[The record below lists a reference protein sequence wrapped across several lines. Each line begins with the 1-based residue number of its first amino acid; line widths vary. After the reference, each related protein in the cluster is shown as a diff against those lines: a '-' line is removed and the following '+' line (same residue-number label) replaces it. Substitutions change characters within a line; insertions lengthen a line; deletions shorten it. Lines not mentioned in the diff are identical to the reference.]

1 MQAALDLAAR
11 GFRVF
16 PLVPGRKEPA
26 FEGWQGAA
34 TLDVET
40 IRQWWSDAELT
51 VGYTKAGVEVMSNR
65 RFNVG
70 VATGDGLLGLDAD
83 VKKGRD
89 GINNARA
96 LGVTFQGFVVQ
107 TPTGGLHEYL
117 RGPDVGNSA
126 GALSEGVDI
135 RSARGFLVGPGSVV
149 DGIAYTIIS
158 ANDPGPVP
166 PGVIQRLV
174 APLERRS
181 DQAPAVTPD
190 RPDAIDRGID
200 YLALA
205 PIAIEDEHGD
215 ETAFKVAAHLKDFG
229 ISEDM
234 AADLM
239 AEHWLPRCQASWSME
254 DQVQWLKIKVRNAY
268 EYGSRPIG
276 DLHPMAD
283 FAGVTAITPE
293 RETRDGRAWFHH
305 GDARGKV
312 DWLYYEMLPKVGV
325 GVLLGPSQGGKT
337 FVATELARSLATG
350 KAFFRVEPDDRGGTL
365 FVFAGTEGSGFA
377 LRLDALG
384 ETGRLPISATQVGN
398 LSETNALP
406 NLLTDLKA
414 EARWILAEFGVPV
427 RLIVVETVAA
437 SGLLRDENDNSE
449 ASQAMANL
457 ATIAREMDALVLTSH
472 HPTKDGKGS
481 RGASAIP
488 NSADAVIEL
497 TREGTGNIRELAL
510 TKARN
515 AEQRK
520 LGTFTLLP
528 VELGVD
534 ERGRPITSMVIST
547 GEVMSNATRA
557 APHAEK
563 LLEALEWANMESGE
577 DLGGRMGVEWSI
589 ARDVFKERKGGSG
602 DRSNLLKAF
611 KTAVAWCEQIGRV
624 DVVAHA
630 GEKFIVLKAPIEV
643 AA

>member
-40 IRQWWSDAELT
+40 IRQWWSDADLT

-149 DGIAYTIIS
+149 DGITYTIIS

-205 PIAIEDEHGD
+205 PLAVEGASGD
-215 ETAFKVAAHLKDFG
+215 ETAFKVAAHLKDYG

-239 AEHWLPRCQASWSME
+239 AEHWNDRCSPPWPV
-254 DQVQWLKIKVRNAY
+254 DDLKIKVRNAY

-283 FAGVTAITPE
+283 FAGVTVAAPE
-293 RETRDGRAWFHH
+293 REARTGRAWFHH
-305 GDARGKV
+305 GDARGRV
-312 DWLYYEMLPKVGV
+312 DWLYHQMLPKVGV
-325 GVLLGPSQGGKT
+325 GVMVAPSGSGKT
-337 FVATELARSLATG
+337 FCAIELARSLATG
-350 KAFFRVEPDDRGGTL
+350 KPFFREAPDDKGATL
-365 FVFAGTEGSGFA
+365 FVFAGTEGSGLA

-384 ETGRLPISATQVGN
+384 EADRLPISATQVGN
-398 LSETNALP
+398 LSETDALP
-406 NLLTDLKA
+406 NLLADLKA
-414 EARWILAEFGVPV
+414 EARWVLAEFGVPV
-427 RLIVVETVAA
+427 RLVVLETLAA

-449 ASQAMANL
+449 ASLAMANL
-457 ATIAREMDALVLTSH
+457 ATIAREMGALVLTSH
-472 HPTKDGKGS
+472 HPAKDGKGS

-488 NSADAVIEL
+488 SAADYTLEI
-497 TREGTGNIRELAL
+497 RQEGQIREILL
-510 TKARN
+510 TKARD